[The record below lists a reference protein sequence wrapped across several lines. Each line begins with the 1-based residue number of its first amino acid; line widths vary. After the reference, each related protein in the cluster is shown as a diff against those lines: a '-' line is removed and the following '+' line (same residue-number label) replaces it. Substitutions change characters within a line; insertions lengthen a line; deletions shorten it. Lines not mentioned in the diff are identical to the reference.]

1 MSTIEQLNEKADV
14 LQATVD
20 TFQAKTIA
28 AVQSLQ
34 ETIAD
39 LQNQIA
45 NGATPEQL
53 QAVADKLEAT
63 KADLEST
70 PLPEAPAEEAPAPV
84 EGEVPAEGEPGP
96 VGPEGDTTV
105 PPAE

>member
-14 LQATVD
+14 LQSTVD

-70 PLPEAPAEEAPAPV
+70 PLPIVEEVDDVPQGDPTTEPDEPV
-84 EGEVPAEGEPGP
+84 
-96 VGPEGDTTV
+96 V